1 MGVSILKDSRS
12 ITFSFNNNRK
22 EDSYYIVR
30 VEVYTIEYENK
41 EEYYDIQYV
50 YDFNQG
56 SLENHDDVRY
66 FQTVMHPLY
75 MKGGITLDNPVNE
88 VYDLQGVIAV
98 KNGLTTSMVNYLL
111 MSDYELQSQIGDTS
125 LQTYRQNIILALSYF
140 WDE

>member
-1 MGVSILKDSRS
+1 
-12 ITFSFNNNRK
+12 
-22 EDSYYIVR
+22 
-30 VEVYTIEYENK
+30 
-41 EEYYDIQYV
+41 V